1 MLIPDMNLRGVSLT
15 PGAAVNCRFRPH
27 LVALHGDGFVK
38 HDLRRLPGYVYVDII
53 SEERSSTRYNLAYIV
68 EAKSHTQ

>member
-1 MLIPDMNLRGVSLT
+1 
-15 PGAAVNCRFRPH
+15 
-27 LVALHGDGFVK
+27 
-38 HDLRRLPGYVYVDII
+38 VYGNII